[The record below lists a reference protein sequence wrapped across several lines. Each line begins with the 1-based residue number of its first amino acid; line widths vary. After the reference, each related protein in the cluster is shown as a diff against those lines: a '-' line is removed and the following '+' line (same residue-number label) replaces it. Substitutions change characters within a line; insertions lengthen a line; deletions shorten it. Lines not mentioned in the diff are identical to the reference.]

1 MILLKFFILGVLSA
15 LLFPPFFMMPL
26 GLVIFPYLIKLLN
39 QISITQNLFYY
50 FSLGFFYGLGFL
62 LVFLFWIQNPFL
74 MNEATKNFSILG
86 LILPV
91 FLSIVFGLGFT
102 IYKYINKIY
111 FLIIFTPFIF
121 LLIEFVIAN
130 IFYGFPWITYSLIL
144 SNNLVGFYF
153 LKYFG
158 TYISSYLI
166 IFIYILPVL
175 FIYSYKLKNI
185 KKFISITHLPFLL
198 VFALLF
204 FNLNSN
210 NVEQNK
216 KISLEIFQI
225 FSPINKF
232 DNHLIQTDIIN
243 KIKNSNAEYIIFAEN
258 NYPYLI
264 SDINSIDILKHI
276 KDNKKV
282 IIGTTRIDKNKF
294 YNSFLFLETDNVQI
308 FDKQI
313 LVPFGEFLPFRS
325 YLKFLENISGNVDFT
340 PGNKERIIKS
350 SDQINIL
357 PVICYEIIFNKVLR
371 KINENEIDILINI
384 TNDSWFGNT
393 LGPYQHFYHARMR
406 ALISNK
412 YLLRVSNNGISA
424 IIDNNGKV
432 LNFTKLNTIKSFNYL
447 LEIKNTMYFGTIHN
461 IFIFYLIF
469 IILINFIIFKYNY
482 KYDK

>member
-39 QISITQNLFYY
+39 QISFTQNLFYY

-91 FLSIVFGLGFT
+91 FLSIFFGLGFT

-185 KKFISITHLPFLL
+185 KKFISVIHLPFLL

-210 NVEQNK
+210 KVEQNK

-232 DNHLIQTDIIN
+232 DKHLIQTDIIH

-276 KDNKKV
+276 KDNQKV
-282 IIGTTRIDKNKF
+282 IIGTTRIDKSKF
-294 YNSFLFLETDNVQI
+294 YNSFIFLEKDNVQI

-325 YLKFLENISGNVDFT
+325 YIKFLENISGNVDFT

-424 IIDNNGKV
+424 IIDNNGNV
-432 LNFTKLNTIKSFNYL
+432 LTFTKLNTIKSFNYL

-461 IFIFYLIF
+461 ILIFYLIF
-469 IILINFIIFKYNY
+469 IIFINFIFYKYNY

>member
-26 GLVIFPYLIKLLN
+26 GLVIFSYLIKLLN
-39 QISITQNLFYY
+39 QIPIKQNFFYY

-86 LILPV
+86 LILPL
-91 FLSIVFGLGFT
+91 FLSIFFGLGFT

-210 NVEQNK
+210 NLEQNK

-232 DNHLIQTDIIN
+232 HNHLIQTDIIN

-294 YNSFLFLETDNVQI
+294 YNSFLFLEKDNIQI

-325 YLKFLENISGNVDFT
+325 YIKFLENISGNVDFT
-340 PGNKERIIKS
+340 AGNKERIIKS

-371 KINENEIDILINI
+371 KINENEIDIIINI

-432 LNFTKLNTIKSFNYL
+432 LTFTKLNTIKSFNYL
-447 LEIKNTMYFGTIHN
+447 LEIKNTMYFGAIHN
-461 IFIFYLIF
+461 IFLFYLIF
-469 IILINFIIFKYNY
+469 IIFINFIFYKYVY

>member
-91 FLSIVFGLGFT
+91 FLSIFFGLGFT

-166 IFIYILPVL
+166 IIIYILPVL

-185 KKFISITHLPFLL
+185 KKFISVTHSPFLL

-294 YNSFLFLETDNVQI
+294 YNSFLFLEKDNVQI

-325 YLKFLENISGNVDFT
+325 YIKFLENISGNVDFT

-424 IIDNNGKV
+424 IIDNNGKL
-432 LNFTKLNTIKSFNYL
+432 LNFTKLNTKNSFKHL
-447 LEIKNTMYFGTIHN
+447 IEIKDTIYFGAIHN
-461 IFIFYLIF
+461 IFVFYLIF
-469 IILINFIIFKYNY
+469 IIFFNFIFFKYNY

>member
-39 QISITQNLFYY
+39 QISITKNLFYY

-166 IFIYILPVL
+166 IIIYILPVL

-185 KKFISITHLPFLL
+185 KKFISVIHLPFLL

-294 YNSFLFLETDNVQI
+294 YNSFLFLEKDNVQI

-325 YLKFLENISGNVDFT
+325 YIKFLENISGNVDFT
-340 PGNKERIIKS
+340 AGTKERIIKS

-371 KINENEIDILINI
+371 KINENDIDILINI

-432 LNFTKLNTIKSFNYL
+432 LKSTQLNTKNNFKYL
-447 LEIKNTMYFGTIHN
+447 LEIKNTIYLGTIHN
-461 IFIFYLIF
+461 ILILYLIF
-469 IILINFIIFKYNY
+469 IIFIFFKYNY

>member
-1 MILLKFFILGVLSA
+1 
-15 LLFPPFFMMPL
+15 MMPL
-26 GLVIFPYLIKLLN
+26 GFVIFPYLINLLSK
-39 QISITQNLFYY
+39 ISIKQNLFYY

-91 FLSIVFGLGFT
+91 FLSIVFGLGFI

-185 KKFISITHLPFLL
+185 KKFISFIHLPFLL

-276 KDNKKV
+276 KNNKKV
-282 IIGTTRIDKNKF
+282 IIGATRIDKNKF
-294 YNSFLFLETDNVQI
+294 YNSFLFLEKDNVQI

-325 YLKFLENISGNVDFT
+325 YIKFLENISGNVDFT
-340 PGNKERIIKS
+340 PGNNERIIKS

-432 LNFTKLNTIKSFNYL
+432 LTFTKLNTIKSFNYL

-469 IILINFIIFKYNY
+469 IIFINFIFYKYNY

>member
-166 IFIYILPVL
+166 IIIYILPVL

-185 KKFISITHLPFLL
+185 KKFISVIHLPFLL

-294 YNSFLFLETDNVQI
+294 YNSFLFLEKDNVQI

-325 YLKFLENISGNVDFT
+325 YIKFLENISGNVDFT

-357 PVICYEIIFNKVLR
+357 PVICYEIIFNNVLR

-469 IILINFIIFKYNY
+469 IIFINFIFYKYNY

>member
-1 MILLKFFILGVLSA
+1 
-15 LLFPPFFMMPL
+15 MMPL
-26 GLVIFPYLIKLLN
+26 GLVIFSYLIKLLN
-39 QISITQNLFYY
+39 QISIKQNLFYY

-62 LVFLFWIQNPFL
+62 LIFLFWIQNPFL
-74 MNEATKNFSILG
+74 MNEATKNFSMIG

-91 FLSIVFGLGFT
+91 FLSIFFGLGFI
-102 IYKYINKIY
+102 IYKYFNKIY
-111 FLIIFTPFIF
+111 LLIIFTPFIF
-121 LLIEFVIAN
+121 LLIELVIAN
-130 IFYGFPWITYSLIL
+130 ILYGFPWITYSFIL

-166 IFIYILPVL
+166 IFIYIFPLL
-175 FIYSYKLKNI
+175 FIYSCKFKNI
-185 KKFISITHLPFLL
+185 KKFISIIHLPFLV

-204 FNLNSN
+204 FNLISN
-210 NVEQNK
+210 KVKQNQE
-216 KISLEIFQI
+216 ISLEIFQI

-232 DNHLIQTDIIN
+232 DKNSIQVDIIN
-243 KIKNSNAEYIIFAEN
+243 KIKKSNAEYILFAEN

-276 KDNKKV
+276 NDNKKV
-282 IIGTTRIDKNKF
+282 IIGTIRKDKNKF
-294 YNSFLFLETDNVQI
+294 YNSFLFLEKDNIQI

-350 SDQINIL
+350 SDQVNIL
-357 PVICYEIIFNKVLR
+357 PVICYEVIFNKILR
-371 KINENEIDILINI
+371 KINEKDIDILINI

-412 YLLRVSNNGISA
+412 YLLRISNNGISA

-432 LNFTKLNTIKSFNYL
+432 LNFTKLNTKNSFKYL
-447 LEIKNTMYFGTIHN
+447 LEIKNTIYFGAIHN

-469 IILINFIIFKYNY
+469 IIFINFIFFRYNY

>member
-1 MILLKFFILGVLSA
+1 
-15 LLFPPFFMMPL
+15 MMPL
-26 GLVIFPYLIKLLN
+26 GLVIFSYLIKLLN
-39 QISITQNLFYY
+39 QIPIKQNLFYY

-86 LILPV
+86 LMLPV
-91 FLSIVFGLGFT
+91 FLSIFYGLGFI

-130 IFYGFPWITYSLIL
+130 ILYGFPWITYSFIL

-158 TYISSYLI
+158 TYTSSYLI

-185 KKFISITHLPFLL
+185 KKFISVIHLTFLL

-210 NVEQNK
+210 NVKQNK
-216 KISLEIFQI
+216 EISLEIFQI

-232 DNHLIQTDIIN
+232 DKDSIQIDIIN

-264 SDINSIDILKHI
+264 SDINSIEILKHI

-282 IIGTTRIDKNKF
+282 IIGTTRVDKNKF
-294 YNSFLFLETDNVQI
+294 YNSFLFLEKDNVQI

-325 YLKFLENISGNVDFT
+325 YLQFLENISGNVDFT

-350 SDQINIL
+350 SDQVNIL
-357 PVICYEIIFNKVLR
+357 PIICYEIIFNKILR
-371 KINENEIDILINI
+371 KINEKEIDILINI

-432 LNFTKLNTIKSFNYL
+432 LTFTKLNTIKSFNYL
-447 LEIKNTMYFGTIHN
+447 LEIKNTIYFGTIHN

-469 IILINFIIFKYNY
+469 IIFINFIFYKYIY

>member
-1 MILLKFFILGVLSA
+1 LILLKFFILGVLSA

-26 GLVIFPYLIKLLN
+26 GLVIFSYLIKLLN
-39 QISITQNLFYY
+39 QISIKQNLFYY

-74 MNEATKNFSILG
+74 MNEATKNFSIIG

-91 FLSIVFGLGFT
+91 FLSIFIGLGFT
-102 IYKYINKIY
+102 IYKYFNKIY
-111 FLIIFTPFIF
+111 LLIIFTPFIF
-121 LLIEFVIAN
+121 LLIELVIAN
-130 IFYGFPWITYSLIL
+130 ILYGFPWITYSFIL

-166 IFIYILPVL
+166 IFIYIFPLL
-175 FIYSYKLKNI
+175 FIYSCKFKNI
-185 KKFISITHLPFLL
+185 KKFISIIHLPFLV

-204 FNLNSN
+204 FNLISN
-210 NVEQNK
+210 KVKQNQE
-216 KISLEIFQI
+216 ISLEIFQI

-232 DNHLIQTDIIN
+232 DKNSIQIDIIN
-243 KIKNSNAEYIIFAEN
+243 KIKNSNAEYVLFAEN

-276 KDNKKV
+276 NDNKKV
-282 IIGTTRIDKNKF
+282 IIGTIRIDKNKF
-294 YNSFLFLETDNVQI
+294 YNSFLFLEKDNIQI

-350 SDQINIL
+350 NDQVNIL
-357 PVICYEIIFNKVLR
+357 PVICYEVIFNKILR
-371 KINENEIDILINI
+371 KINEKEIDILINI

-424 IIDNNGKV
+424 IIDNNGKI
-432 LNFTKLNTIKSFNYL
+432 LNFTNLNTKQSFKYL
-447 LEIKNTMYFGTIHN
+447 LEIKNTIYFGAIHN

-469 IILINFIIFKYNY
+469 IIFINFIFFRYNY

>member
-39 QISITQNLFYY
+39 QISITQNPFYY

-91 FLSIVFGLGFT
+91 FLSIFFGLGFT

-166 IFIYILPVL
+166 IFIYILPAL

-185 KKFISITHLPFLL
+185 KNFISVIHLPFLL

-294 YNSFLFLETDNVQI
+294 YNSFLFLEKDNVQI

-325 YLKFLENISGNVDFT
+325 YIKFLENISGNVDFT
-340 PGNKERIIKS
+340 SGNKERIIKS

-357 PVICYEIIFNKVLR
+357 PVICYEIIFNKVLK

-424 IIDNNGKV
+424 IIDNNGNV
-432 LNFTKLNTIKSFNYL
+432 LTFTKLNTIKSFNYL

-461 IFIFYLIF
+461 ILIFYLIF
-469 IILINFIIFKYNY
+469 IIFINFIFYKYNY

>member
-1 MILLKFFILGVLSA
+1 
-15 LLFPPFFMMPL
+15 MMPL
-26 GLVIFPYLIKLLN
+26 GLVIFSYLIKLLN
-39 QISITQNLFYY
+39 QISIKQNLFYY

-74 MNEATKNFSILG
+74 MNEATKNFSIIG

-91 FLSIVFGLGFT
+91 FLSIFIGLGFT
-102 IYKYINKIY
+102 IYKYFNKIY
-111 FLIIFTPFIF
+111 LLIIFTPFIF
-121 LLIEFVIAN
+121 LLIELVIAN
-130 IFYGFPWITYSLIL
+130 ILYGFPWITYSFIL

-166 IFIYILPVL
+166 IFIYIFPLL
-175 FIYSYKLKNI
+175 FIYSCKFKNI
-185 KKFISITHLPFLL
+185 KKFISIIHLPFLV

-210 NVEQNK
+210 KVKQNK
-216 KISLEIFQI
+216 EINLEIFQI

-232 DNHLIQTDIIN
+232 DKNSIQVDIIN
-243 KIKNSNAEYIIFAEN
+243 KIKKSNAEYILFAEN

-276 KDNKKV
+276 NDNKKV
-282 IIGTTRIDKNKF
+282 IIGTIRIDKNKF
-294 YNSFLFLETDNVQI
+294 YNSFLFLEKDNIQI

-350 SDQINIL
+350 NDQVNIL
-357 PVICYEIIFNKVLR
+357 PVICYEVIFNKILR
-371 KINENEIDILINI
+371 KINEKEIDILINI

-412 YLLRVSNNGISA
+412 YLLRISNNGISA

-432 LNFTKLNTIKSFNYL
+432 LNFTKLNTKKSFKYL
-447 LEIKNTMYFGTIHN
+447 LEIKNTIYFGAIHN

-469 IILINFIIFKYNY
+469 IIFINFIFFRYNY

>member
-166 IFIYILPVL
+166 IFIYILPIL

-294 YNSFLFLETDNVQI
+294 YNSFLFLEKDNVQI

-325 YLKFLENISGNVDFT
+325 YIKFLENISGNVDFT

-357 PVICYEIIFNKVLR
+357 PVICYEIIFNNVLR
-371 KINENEIDILINI
+371 KINENKIDILINI

-412 YLLRVSNNGISA
+412 YFLRVSNNGISA

-469 IILINFIIFKYNY
+469 IIFINFIFYKYNY

>member
-1 MILLKFFILGVLSA
+1 
-15 LLFPPFFMMPL
+15 MMPL
-26 GLVIFPYLIKLLN
+26 GLVIFSYLIKLLN
-39 QISITQNLFYY
+39 QIPIKKNIFYY

-62 LVFLFWIQNPFL
+62 LVFLFWIRNPFL
-74 MNEATKNFSILG
+74 MNEATKSFSILG
-86 LILPV
+86 LMLPV
-91 FLSIVFGLGFT
+91 FLSIFFGLGFT

-121 LLIEFVIAN
+121 LTIEFVIAN
-130 IFYGFPWITYSLIL
+130 ILYGFPWITYSFIL

-158 TYISSYLI
+158 TYVSSYLI

-185 KKFISITHLPFLL
+185 KKFISFIHVPFLL

-204 FNLNSN
+204 FNLNTN
-210 NVEQNK
+210 NLKQNK

-232 DNHLIQTDIIN
+232 DKDSIQKDIIN
-243 KIKNSNAEYIIFAEN
+243 KIKNSKAEYIIFAEN

-276 KDNKKV
+276 KDKKKV

-294 YNSFLFLETDNVQI
+294 YNSFLFLEKDNLQI

-325 YLKFLENISGNVDFT
+325 YLKFMERISGNVDFT
-340 PGNKERIIKS
+340 PGNEERIIKS
-350 SDQINIL
+350 SDQVNIL
-357 PVICYEIIFNKVLR
+357 PVICYEIIFNNILR
-371 KINENEIDILINI
+371 KINEKEIDILINI

-393 LGPYQHFYHARMR
+393 LGPYQHFYHTRMR

-412 YLLRVSNNGISA
+412 YLLRVSNNGISG

-432 LNFTKLNTIKSFNYL
+432 LKFTKLNTKKSFKHL
-447 LEIKNTMYFGTIHN
+447 LEIDNTMYFGTIHN
-461 IFIFYLIF
+461 IYIFYLIF
-469 IILINFIIFKYNY
+469 IIFINFIFFRYNY
-482 KYDK
+482 KYEK

>member
-39 QISITQNLFYY
+39 QISITKNLFYY
-50 FSLGFFYGLGFL
+50 FSLGFFYSLGFL

-74 MNEATKNFSILG
+74 MNEATKNFSVLG

-185 KKFISITHLPFLL
+185 KKFISVIHLPFLL

-204 FNLNSN
+204 FNLDSN
-210 NVEQNK
+210 NVKQNK

-294 YNSFLFLETDNVQI
+294 YNSFLFLEKDNVQI

-325 YLKFLENISGNVDFT
+325 YIKFLENISGNVDFT
-340 PGNKERIIKS
+340 SGNKERIIKS

-424 IIDNNGKV
+424 IIDNNGTL
-432 LNFTKLNTIKSFNYL
+432 LNFTKLNTKNSFKHL
-447 LEIKNTMYFGTIHN
+447 IEIKDTIYFGVIHN
-461 IFIFYLIF
+461 ILIFYLIF
-469 IILINFIIFKYNY
+469 IIFFNFIFFKYNY
-482 KYDK
+482 RYDK

>member
-1 MILLKFFILGVLSA
+1 
-15 LLFPPFFMMPL
+15 MMPL

-39 QISITQNLFYY
+39 QISITKNLFYY
-50 FSLGFFYGLGFL
+50 FTLGFFYGLGFL

-86 LILPV
+86 LILPL
-91 FLSIVFGLGFT
+91 FLSIFFGLGFT

-185 KKFISITHLPFLL
+185 KKFISVIHLPFLL

-210 NVEQNK
+210 KVKQNK

-294 YNSFLFLETDNVQI
+294 YNSFLFLEKDNVQI

-325 YLKFLENISGNVDFT
+325 YIKFLENISGNVDFT

-371 KINENEIDILINI
+371 KINENEIDIIINI

-432 LNFTKLNTIKSFNYL
+432 LTFTKLNTIKSFNYL

-469 IILINFIIFKYNY
+469 IIFINFIFYKYVY

>member
-26 GLVIFPYLIKLLN
+26 GLVIFSYLIKLLN
-39 QISITQNLFYY
+39 QISIKKNLFYY
-50 FSLGFFYGLGFL
+50 FSLGFVYGLGFL

-74 MNEATKNFSILG
+74 MNEATKSLSMIG

-91 FLSIVFGLGFT
+91 FLSIFFGLGFT
-102 IYKYINKIY
+102 IYKYFNKIY
-111 FLIIFTPFIF
+111 SLIIFTPFIF
-121 LLIEFVIAN
+121 LLIELVIAN
-130 IFYGFPWITYSLIL
+130 ILYGFPWITYSLIL

-158 TYISSYLI
+158 TYISSYFI

-175 FIYSYKLKNI
+175 FIHSCNFKNI
-185 KKFISITHLPFLL
+185 KKFVTIIHLPFLL
-198 VFALLF
+198 IFVLLF

-210 NVEQNK
+210 NIKQNK
-216 KISLEIFQI
+216 EISIEIFQI

-232 DNHLIQTDIIN
+232 DKNSIQIDIIN
-243 KIKNSNAEYIIFAEN
+243 KIKNSNAEYVLFAEN

-282 IIGTTRIDKNKF
+282 IIGTTRIVKNKF
-294 YNSFLFLETDNVQI
+294 YNSFLFLDKDEIQI

-313 LVPFGEFLPFRS
+313 LVPFGEFLPFRA
-325 YLKFLENISGNVDFT
+325 YLKFLEKISGNVDFT
-340 PGNKERIIKS
+340 PGNNERIIKS
-350 SDQINIL
+350 DGVNIL
-357 PVICYEIIFNKVLR
+357 PVICYEVIFNKILR
-371 KINENEIDILINI
+371 KINEKEIDILINI
-384 TNDSWFGNT
+384 TNDSWFGNR
-393 LGPYQHFYHARMR
+393 LGPYQHFYHSRMR

-424 IIDNNGKV
+424 IIDNNGKII
-432 LNFTKLNTIKSFNYL
+432 NFAKLNIKKNFRHL
-447 LEIKNTMYFGTIHN
+447 LEINNTSYFGTIHN
-461 IFIFYLIF
+461 ICIFYLIF
-469 IILINFIIFKYNY
+469 LIFTNFIFFRYNFKH
-482 KYDK
+482 DK

>member
-1 MILLKFFILGVLSA
+1 LILLKFFILGVLSA

-26 GLVIFPYLIKLLN
+26 GLVIFSYLIKLLN
-39 QISITQNLFYY
+39 QISIKQNLFYY

-74 MNEATKNFSILG
+74 MNEATKNFSIIG

-91 FLSIVFGLGFT
+91 FLSIFFGLGFT
-102 IYKYINKIY
+102 IYKYFNKIY
-111 FLIIFTPFIF
+111 LLIIFTPFIF
-121 LLIEFVIAN
+121 LLIELVIAN
-130 IFYGFPWITYSLIL
+130 ILYGFPWITYSFIL

-158 TYISSYLI
+158 AYISSYLI
-166 IFIYILPVL
+166 IFIYIFPLL
-175 FIYSYKLKNI
+175 FIYSCKFKNI
-185 KKFISITHLPFLL
+185 KKFISIIHLPFLV

-204 FNLNSN
+204 FNLISN
-210 NVEQNK
+210 KVKQNQE
-216 KISLEIFQI
+216 ISLEIFQI

-232 DNHLIQTDIIN
+232 DKNSIHVDIIN
-243 KIKNSNAEYIIFAEN
+243 KIKKSNAEYILFAEN

-276 KDNKKV
+276 NDNKKV

-294 YNSFLFLETDNVQI
+294 YNSFLFLEKDNIQI

-325 YLKFLENISGNVDFT
+325 YLKFLESISGNVDYT

-350 SDQINIL
+350 SDQVNIL
-357 PVICYEIIFNKVLR
+357 PVICYEVIYNKILR
-371 KINENEIDILINI
+371 KINEKEIDILINI

-412 YLLRVSNNGISA
+412 YLLRISNNGISA

-432 LNFTKLNTIKSFNYL
+432 LNFTNLNTKKSFKYL
-447 LEIKNTMYFGTIHN
+447 LEIKNTIYFGAIHN

-469 IILINFIIFKYNY
+469 IIFINFIFFRYNY

>member
-1 MILLKFFILGVLSA
+1 MILLKFFILGALSA

-26 GLVIFPYLIKLLN
+26 GLVIFSYLIKLLN
-39 QISITQNLFYY
+39 QIHIKQNLFYY

-74 MNEATKNFSILG
+74 MNEATKNFAILG
-86 LILPV
+86 LMLPV
-91 FLSIVFGLGFT
+91 FLSIFFGLGFT
-102 IYKYINKIY
+102 IYKYIHKIY

-130 IFYGFPWITYSLIL
+130 ILYGFPWITYSFIL
-144 SNNLVGFYF
+144 SNNLIGFYF

-175 FIYSYKLKNI
+175 FIYSDKLKNI
-185 KKFISITHLPFLL
+185 KKFVSVVHFPFLL
-198 VFALLF
+198 VFILLF

-210 NVEQNK
+210 NVKQNK

-225 FSPINKF
+225 FSPINTF
-232 DNHLIQTDIIN
+232 DKDSIQIDIIN

-258 NYPYLI
+258 NYPNLI

-294 YNSFLFLETDNVQI
+294 YNSFLFLEKDNVQI
-308 FDKQI
+308 FDKKI

-325 YLKFLENISGNVDFT
+325 YLKFLESISGNVDFT
-340 PGNKERIIKS
+340 RGNKERIIKS
-350 SDQINIL
+350 SDQVNIL
-357 PVICYEIIFNKVLR
+357 PVICYEIIFKKILR
-371 KINENEIDILINI
+371 KINQKEIDILINI

-393 LGPYQHFYHARMR
+393 IGPYQHFYHARMR

-412 YLLRVSNNGISA
+412 YLLRVSNNGISG
-424 IIDNNGKV
+424 IIDNKGKV
-432 LNFTKLNTIKSFNYL
+432 LTFTKLNTKQSFKYL
-447 LEIKNTMYFGTIHN
+447 LEIKNTMYFGKIHN
-461 IFIFYLIF
+461 IYVFYLIF
-469 IILINFIIFKYNY
+469 IIFIFFRYNY

>member
-1 MILLKFFILGVLSA
+1 
-15 LLFPPFFMMPL
+15 MMPL

-91 FLSIVFGLGFT
+91 FLSIFFGLGFT

-166 IFIYILPVL
+166 IFIYILPIL
-175 FIYSYKLKNI
+175 FIYSYKLKNV
-185 KKFISITHLPFLL
+185 KKFISVIHSPFLL

-204 FNLNSN
+204 FNLDSN
-210 NVEQNK
+210 NVKQNK

-294 YNSFLFLETDNVQI
+294 YNSFLFLEKDNVQI

-325 YLKFLENISGNVDFT
+325 YIKFLENISGNVDFT

-357 PVICYEIIFNKVLR
+357 PVICYEIIFNNVLR

-432 LNFTKLNTIKSFNYL
+432 LTFTKLNTIKSFNYL

-469 IILINFIIFKYNY
+469 IIFINFIFYKYNY